1 MRPERRQR
9 KKTMNIIQDSAEAV
23 KKEKAPVM
31 AEYIKTIPYRQD
43 KLCVIFSLLDGLNAI
58 QGHRFYSMAY
68 TRGIW
73 MRVWYWD
80 LDAGRNID
88 LAPQDTRITDKSIR
102 ALIGRIAEEAVE
114 AGVKEQPAGGVVLA
128 YLDALA
134 RNDEDGAAGA
144 MAAILFRLDYLG
156 R

>member
-1 MRPERRQR
+1 
-9 KKTMNIIQDSAEAV
+9 MNIIQDSGEAV
-23 KKEKAPVM
+23 KEEKAPGI
-31 AEYIKTIPYRQD
+31 AEYIQTIPFRHD
-43 KLCVIFSLLDGLNAI
+43 KLCVIFSVLDSLNAI
-58 QGHRFYSMAY
+58 QRRRLYSMTY

-80 LDAGRNID
+80 VEAGRDVD
-88 LAPQDTRITDKSIR
+88 LAPQDTRITDENLR
-102 ALIGRIAEEAVE
+102 ALIGRIMDEAVE
-114 AGVKEQPAGGVVLA
+114 AGVKGKPAGEAVLA